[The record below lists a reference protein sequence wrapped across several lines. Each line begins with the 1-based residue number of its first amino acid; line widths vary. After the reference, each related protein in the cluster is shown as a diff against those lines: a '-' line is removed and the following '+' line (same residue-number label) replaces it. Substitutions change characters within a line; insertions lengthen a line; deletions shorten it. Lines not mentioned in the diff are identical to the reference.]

1 MTAAPGTASV
11 RGSIGEGLNNSFVSL
26 ISLLII
32 MFGLLFYYRHHAT
45 RHTLTTFVY
54 SQQRVTST
62 AAEKRGAEEP
72 AQQDQLKKIQ
82 QRLHDLKPLID
93 ALVAKNITVVRM
105 IDASFVEF
113 SLSSILHMSIRTQTQ
128 ATVRE
133 QTYISS
139 QS

>member
-1 MTAAPGTASV
+1 MQLDT
-11 RGSIGEGLNNSFVSL
+11 R
-26 ISLLII
+26 LL
-32 MFGLLFYYRHHAT
+32 L
-45 RHTLTTFVY
+45 FVY

-105 IDASFVEF
+105 INASFVEF